1 MLSRFFLLCH
11 LIKILFAQKSL
22 DFLFLSLYILIG
34 IIPNCADGVGVVLF
48 VFYENFDIFVVS

>member
-11 LIKILFAQKSL
+11 LIKILFLQKSL

-34 IIPNCADGVGVVLF
+34 IIPNCADGVGVVLNKQ
-48 VFYENFDIFVVS
+48 YNYK